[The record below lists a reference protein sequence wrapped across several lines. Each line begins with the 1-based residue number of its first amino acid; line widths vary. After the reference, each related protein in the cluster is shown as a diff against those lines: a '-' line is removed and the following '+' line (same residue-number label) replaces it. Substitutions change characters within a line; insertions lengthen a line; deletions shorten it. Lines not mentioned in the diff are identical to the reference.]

1 MRETRQHTDHLVAR
15 RRRHLCE
22 PLEQRRLLAG
32 EPVLVLVEQVL
43 RIQNPDTVARVE
55 PWVLNTTAEVEWNL
69 SQYAASPPPWQ
80 GPSDADGNGY
90 AGDAYG
96 WNFLT
101 NSPNFLTDIDDQ
113 MGHNGHGRAVT
124 ESAVGV
130 FDYAEKEEI
139 IALGDV
145 KIMYVVTNSFT
156 NGSAA
161 LNYILDKK
169 QNRGVNIV
177 AVGTLPHR
185 TDRAGALALANAGI
199 MLIGGE
205 GTDIGQADTGLI
217 TDDVNDVLIDA

>member
-1 MRETRQHTDHLVAR
+1 MADD
-15 RRRHLCE
+15 RHRSTLSRASRPVTHNLQQVCE
-22 PLEQRRLLAG
+22 PLEARCLLAG

-43 RIQNPDTVARVE
+43 RIQNPDTIARVE
-55 PWVLNTTAEVEWNL
+55 PGVLNTTAEVEWNL

-80 GPSDADGNGY
+80 GLSDADGNSY

-124 ESAVGV
+124 ESAIGV

-145 KIMYVVTNSFT
+145 KIMYVVTT
-156 NGSAA
+156 N
-161 LNYILDKK
+161 LLIF
-169 QNRGVNIV
+169 QGVRC
-177 AVGTLPHR
+177 GPW
-185 TDRAGALALANAGI
+185 
-199 MLIGGE
+199 
-205 GTDIGQADTGLI
+205 
-217 TDDVNDVLIDA
+217 